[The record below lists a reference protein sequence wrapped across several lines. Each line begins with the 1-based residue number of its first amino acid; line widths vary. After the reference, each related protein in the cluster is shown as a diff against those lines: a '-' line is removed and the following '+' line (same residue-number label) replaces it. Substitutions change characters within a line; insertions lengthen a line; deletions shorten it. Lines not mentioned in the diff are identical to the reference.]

1 MLESRR
7 FSNHSFIRNIAY
19 LKHLKCIQFQ
29 WIHDKND
36 DAQAHTRFLAENSM
50 HTERTLNRENV
61 IAHTKHR
68 YYAYNVNEC

>member
-1 MLESRR
+1 M
-7 FSNHSFIRNIAY
+7 
-19 LKHLKCIQFQ
+19 KHLKCIQFQ

-36 DAQAHTRFLAENSM
+36 DAHTRFLAENLM